1 MQFVYSKQA
10 IKFLMKQPKFV
21 RKRIVAAI
29 EGLPRGDV
37 RKLEG
42 TDNYR
47 LRVGDY
53 RVIFS
58 KTGEV
63 VDVIKIGNRGQVYRR

>member
-10 IKFLMKQPKFV
+10 VKFLMKQPKFV
-21 RKRIVAAI
+21 RKRIVTAI

-58 KTGEV
+58 RTGEV